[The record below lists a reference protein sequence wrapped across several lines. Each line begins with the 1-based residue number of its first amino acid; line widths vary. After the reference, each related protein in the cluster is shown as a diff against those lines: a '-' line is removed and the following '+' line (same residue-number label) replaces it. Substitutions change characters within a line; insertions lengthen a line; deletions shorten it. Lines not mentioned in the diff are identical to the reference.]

1 MNKVA
6 GLSSSNLLTGQPG
19 KSNIFLV
26 GFMGSGKS
34 HWGKI
39 WAEENKCSFV
49 DLDEVIE
56 KMAGKTIAQLF
67 EINGE
72 DYFRKLEAETLRS
85 CASLQNTLIAS
96 GGGTPCYH
104 DNMEWMNA
112 NGVTIYLSCTARE
125 VLKRVEE
132 EQEKRPLLKKLNQ
145 AELLF
150 FIEQKLAERL
160 PFYSQATYSVSSDTL
175 TPASLST
182 IISVK

>member
-1 MNKVA
+1 MADK
-6 GLSSSNLLTGQPG
+6 SSSNLLTGQPG
-19 KSNIFLV
+19 KSNIFLI

-56 KMAGKTIAQLF
+56 KMAGRSIAQIF

-96 GGGTPCYH
+96 GGGTPCYY

-112 NGVTIYLSCTARE
+112 NGITIYLTCTAQD
-125 VLKRVEE
+125 VLKRVAE
-132 EQEKRPLLKKLNQ
+132 EQEKRPLIKKLNP

-150 FIEQKLAERL
+150 FIEQKLAERF
-160 PFYSQATYSVSSDTL
+160 PFYSRATYTVSSNTL
-175 TPASLST
+175 TPASLPA
-182 IISVK
+182 IISTK

>member
-49 DLDEVIE
+49 DMDEVIE
-56 KMAGKTIAQLF
+56 KIAGKTIAQLF

-72 DYFRKLEAETLRS
+72 AYFRKLEAETLRS

-112 NGVTIYLSCTARE
+112 NGVTIYLSCTAQE

>member
-1 MNKVA
+1 MDKVA
-6 GLSSSNLLTGQPG
+6 DITSTNSLTGKPG
-19 KSNIFLV
+19 KSNIFLI

-39 WAEENKCSFV
+39 WAEENRLSFV

-56 KMAGKTIAQLF
+56 KAAGKTVAQIF
-67 EINGE
+67 ETKGE

-85 CASLQNTLIAS
+85 CASLKNALIAS
-96 GGGTPCYH
+96 GGGAPCYY

-112 NGVTIYLSCTARE
+112 HGVTIFLTCNAQD
-125 VLKRVEE
+125 VLKRVTE

-160 PFYSQATYSVSSDTL
+160 PFYTQATYTVPSNTL
-175 TPASLST
+175 TSASLPAVLST
-182 IISVK
+182 K